1 MNRAVQPKPDPD
13 FYHRLKWLMF
23 FRLLFATLMLGSTI
37 VLQMGESLYPLNQ
50 PLIILYGL
58 TGGIFLLSVIYNL
71 IFYRVREKRGG
82 IWFAYVQVGIDT
94 LIVTLLIFLTG
105 SYSSLFSFLYL
116 VVIIY
121 TSMLLFRKGSMVM
134 AAFSSIQYGI
144 MVDLEYYGIL
154 TPFGTEASLVTLDLP
169 WSHVLYKVMI
179 IMLACFAVAFLS
191 GLLAEQARKTKRE
204 LQAMSTHV
212 KRVERMAMVG
222 EMAAGLAHEIK
233 NPLASLRGSV
243 QLLKDDIPYD
253 PDRDKL
259 MGIVLREADRLS
271 TLVTDFLTFA
281 RPKTGRTEPVEL
293 APALADIITLFERDT
308 RIKGAITLRQRIASD
323 IWIHVDRSH
332 LHQIVLNLLLNAAQ
346 AIGEGSGE
354 IRITTEPQRNRHVAL
369 KISDNG
375 CGMSDEVMNAIFDP
389 FFTTKPS
396 GTGLGLSIVHRIVE
410 TYEGWIDIESEEGEG
425 TTFTLV
431 FKMIPPPRPPAAG

>member
-1 MNRAVQPKPDPD
+1 MNRPFQRKPDLD

-37 VLQMGESLYPLNQ
+37 ILQMGESLYPLNQ

-71 IFYRVREKRGG
+71 VFYRVREKRGG

-105 SYSSLFSFLYL
+105 SFSSLFSFLYL

-134 AAFSSIQYGI
+134 AALCSIQYGI

-191 GLLAEQARKTKRE
+191 GLLAEQARRTKRE
-204 LQAMSTHV
+204 LQAMSAHV

-293 APALADIITLFERDT
+293 APALADIITLFERDS
-308 RIKGAITLRQRIASD
+308 RIKRAISLHQQIASD

-346 AIGEGSGE
+346 AIGEGPGE
-354 IRITTEPQRNRHVAL
+354 IRIATEPQRNRHVAL

-375 CGMSDEVMNAIFDP
+375 CGMSDEVINAIFDP

-431 FKMIPPPRPPAAG
+431 FKMIPPPEQPNRG

>member
-1 MNRAVQPKPDPD
+1 MNRPFQPKPDPD

-71 IFYRVREKRGG
+71 VFYRVREKRGG

-105 SYSSLFSFLYL
+105 SFSSLFSFLYL

-134 AAFSSIQYGI
+134 AALCSIQYGI

-191 GLLAEQARKTKRE
+191 GLLAEQARRTKRE
-204 LQAMSTHV
+204 LQAMSAHV

-293 APALADIITLFERDT
+293 APALADIITLFERDS
-308 RIKGAITLRQRIASD
+308 RIKRAISLHQQIASD

-346 AIGEGSGE
+346 AIGEGPGE
-354 IRITTEPQRNRHVAL
+354 IRIATEPQRNRHVAL

-375 CGMSDEVMNAIFDP
+375 CGMSDEVINAIFDP

-431 FKMIPPPRPPAAG
+431 FKMIPPPEQPNRG